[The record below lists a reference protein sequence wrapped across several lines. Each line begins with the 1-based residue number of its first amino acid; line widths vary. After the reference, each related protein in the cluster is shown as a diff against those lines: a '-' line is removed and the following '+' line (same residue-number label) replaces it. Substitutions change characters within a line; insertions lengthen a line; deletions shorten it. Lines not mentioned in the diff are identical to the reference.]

1 QEKALE
7 KSAGTAKR
15 TATNTTRITSR
26 ITNDGLQEGKNDTDP
41 GAAMLQKV
49 FGVLRILRDEF
60 SKQQE
65 ATRSMIG
72 DQQKTIRELEQ
83 KLDEYKQEIQETKAQ
98 MAEELR
104 QVRGQLDSI
113 LKCAAMTTS
122 TQTSPQTSYAE
133 IARTPPTSQP
143 SNVHS
148 LSPTNSTPSVYSDTL
163 FCTIDISRVS
173 KEEAEKITACTVRSA
188 VEKAKLA
195 AGVDTTSTC

>member
-1 QEKALE
+1 MADPTEPEIVVGPDAFGAQRTRRLRTLTTKAQESLEAQEKVLE

-65 ATRSMIG
+65 ATLSMIG

-83 KLDEYKQEIQETKAQ
+83 KLDEYMQEMQETKAQ

-113 LKCAAMTTS
+113 LGTIKRRLAG
-122 TQTSPQTSYAE
+122 Y
-133 IARTPPTSQP
+133 RPPKWGI
-143 SNVHS
+143 S
-148 LSPTNSTPSVYSDTL
+148 L
-163 FCTIDISRVS
+163 
-173 KEEAEKITACTVRSA
+173 KIWT
-188 VEKAKLA
+188 
-195 AGVDTTSTC
+195 

>member
-1 QEKALE
+1 MADPTEPEIVVGPDAFGAQRTRRLRTLTTKAQEKALE

-65 ATRSMIG
+65 ATRGMIG

-83 KLDEYKQEIQETKAQ
+83 KLDEYKQEMQETKA
-98 MAEELR
+98 
-104 QVRGQLDSI
+104 
-113 LKCAAMTTS
+113 
-122 TQTSPQTSYAE
+122 
-133 IARTPPTSQP
+133 
-143 SNVHS
+143 
-148 LSPTNSTPSVYSDTL
+148 
-163 FCTIDISRVS
+163 
-173 KEEAEKITACTVRSA
+173 
-188 VEKAKLA
+188 
-195 AGVDTTSTC
+195 